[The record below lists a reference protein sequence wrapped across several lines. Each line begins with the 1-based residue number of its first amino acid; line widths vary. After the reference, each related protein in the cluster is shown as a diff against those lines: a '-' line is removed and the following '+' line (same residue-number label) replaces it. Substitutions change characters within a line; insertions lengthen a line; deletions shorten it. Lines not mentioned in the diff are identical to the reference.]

1 MVAFEIDDVDAHGY
15 GWSVAL
21 TGIALEIT
29 DTDMIDEL
37 RTLPFNRW
45 VRTDRDRYVGIS
57 LDTMSGRRMT
67 RTVPESGP
75 EPLPRDARMTV
86 PWDQP
91 DLAPFVVGTTDRDP
105 GAGFRVDAMAL
116 SSGCAGIVTFLGY
129 RTVGVRHDRVS
140 GGIESPLARSVWP
153 IGGAVVERAAAI
165 RRTTPVRPS
174 SRC

>member
-1 MVAFEIDDVDAHGY
+1 MELDPNGLEILDHDECLRLLRSQVLGRIGVTADAHPVVLPVNYCLFDGQLVIQTGQGTRLAAGTDRTVVAFEIDDVDAHGH

-67 RTVPESGP
+67 RAVSQPGP
-75 EPLPRDARMTV
+75 EPLPRD
-86 PWDQP
+86 
-91 DLAPFVVGTTDRDP
+91 VG
-105 GAGFRVDAMAL
+105 
-116 SSGCAGIVTFLGY
+116 
-129 RTVGVRHDRVS
+129 
-140 GGIESPLARSVWP
+140 
-153 IGGAVVERAAAI
+153 
-165 RRTTPVRPS
+165 
-174 SRC
+174 